1 VDGATDK
8 PVGVTLLTT
17 QSLLQEQRDYLIE
30 QGDMPLFL
38 FRKGPI
44 TFEGKRRL
52 VLELRTGL
60 KTGFGSD
67 FFEAAKGPSIS
78 GPGPGKYDHLQVMM
92 KRYPCLTSLL
102 LPQVISW
109 VA

>member
-17 QSLLQEQRDYLIE
+17 QSLLQEQRDFLVE
-30 QGDMPLFL
+30 QGDMPLFP

-44 TFEGKRRL
+44 AFEGKRRL

-60 KTGFGSD
+60 KTGFGLD
-67 FFEAAKGPSIS
+67 FFEASKGPSTS
-78 GPGPGKYDHLQVMM
+78 GPGPGKYNHCHVL
-92 KRYPCLTSLL
+92 
-102 LPQVISW
+102 I
-109 VA
+109 